1 MKDTTAQEGLGPIF
15 GKPVPMKLI
24 IASKDLVA
32 ADAVTSNI
40 MGYKPEE
47 VKITRIAHERG
58 LGEMDLDKIEVIG
71 TQIADVQRRFE
82 RATEVKIEGLPPYTV
97 IEDEKACTGCKATLV
112 SALMD
117 IGPAS
122 RIPPGRQDDRR
133 RPCPGRQD
141 PEGYQKRRPHPHG
154 RLHAS
159 VLGLWHAGQRLP
171 AEQRLDGTGYCR

>member
-47 VKITRIAHERG
+47 VKI
-58 LGEMDLDKIEVIG
+58 
-71 TQIADVQRRFE
+71 
-82 RATEVKIEGLPPYTV
+82 EGLPPYTV

-117 IGPAS
+117 MKAQHLEYLLEGKTIVVGPVPEDKIPKDIKKEDLILMGVCTRPYWDRGTPAKGCPPNNAWTVQAIAGD
-122 RIPPGRQDDRR
+122 RIQ
-133 RPCPGRQD
+133 
-141 PEGYQKRRPHPHG
+141 Y
-154 RLHAS
+154 
-159 VLGLWHAGQRLP
+159 
-171 AEQRLDGTGYCR
+171 GTRYATDKEEEK